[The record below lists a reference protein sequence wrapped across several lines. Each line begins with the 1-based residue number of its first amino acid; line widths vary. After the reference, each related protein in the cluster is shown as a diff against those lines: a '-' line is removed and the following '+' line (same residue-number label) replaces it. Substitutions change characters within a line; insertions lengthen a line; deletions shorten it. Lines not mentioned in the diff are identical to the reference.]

1 MVTIRFVRDSRSRLS
16 SIFADGH
23 ADHAVA
29 GDDLVCAA
37 ASTIVQTA
45 ELGLI
50 GYAKVLDEI
59 DRHQVPGQLRF
70 VVPAGERDRADVQ
83 AILATAEL
91 GIAQL
96 AQQYPHNVRYVSE
109 TDAAEIG

>member
-23 ADHAVA
+23 ADQAVA

-96 AQQYPHNVRYVSE
+96 AQQYPHNVRYISE

>member
-1 MVTIRFVRDSRSRLS
+1 MVTILFKRDSRSRLS
-16 SIFADGH
+16 CIVAEGH

-50 GYAKVLDEI
+50 GYAKVLDAI
-59 DRHQVPGQLRF
+59 DRHAVPGQLHLR
-70 VVPAGERDRADVQ
+70 VPPEVRDRADVQ

-96 AQQYPHNVRYVSE
+96 AQQYPANVRYASE